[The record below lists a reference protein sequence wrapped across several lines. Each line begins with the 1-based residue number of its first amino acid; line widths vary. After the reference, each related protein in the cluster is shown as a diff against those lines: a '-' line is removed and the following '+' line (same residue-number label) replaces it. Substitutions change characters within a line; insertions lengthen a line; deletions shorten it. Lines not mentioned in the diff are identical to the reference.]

1 MARAGRSKLALVIGI
16 DVYRSEELDNLS
28 SCRKDAEDFC
38 RLLQEELGYT
48 IFQNEPIIGS
58 RLNKEKNSWVD
69 IHRAILSFFR
79 SAKPGQTLLFYFS
92 GHGIPREDEIYRARG
107 SRGGKIMPYVL

>member
-16 DVYRSEELDNLS
+16 DVYRSEGLEDLS

-38 RLLQEELGYT
+38 KLLQELGYT

-58 RLNKEKNSWVD
+58 RLNKENSWVD
-69 IHRAILSFFR
+69 IRRAIVSSFK

>member
-1 MARAGRSKLALVIGI
+1 MSSKADRSKLALVIGI
-16 DVYRSEELDNLS
+16 DVYRSEGLDNS
-28 SCRKDAEDFC
+28 PSCRKDIEDFC
-38 RLLQEELGYT
+38 RLLQKLGYT

-58 RLNKEKNSWVD
+58 TLNKENSWVNV
-69 IHRAILSFFR
+69 HRAIVSFFK
-79 SAKPGQTLLFYFS
+79 SAKPGQTLFFYFS

>member
-16 DVYRSEELDNLS
+16 DVYRSAGLDNLS
-28 SCRKDAEDFC
+28 SYRKDAEDVC
-38 RLLQEELGYT
+38 KLLQKLGYT

-58 RLNKEKNSWVD
+58 RLNKENSWVD
-69 IHRAILSFFR
+69 IHRAIVSFFK
-79 SAKPGQTLLFYFS
+79 STKPGQTLLFYFS
-92 GHGIPREDEIYRARG
+92 GHGIPREDEIYRARE

>member
-1 MARAGRSKLALVIGI
+1 MNKADGSKLALVIGI
-16 DVYRSEELDNLS
+16 DVYHSEGLEDLS
-28 SCRKDAEDFC
+28 SCKKDAEGVYNT
-38 RLLQEELGYT
+38 LQELGYT
-48 IFQNEPIIGS
+48 IFQNGPIIGS
-58 RLNKEKNSWVD
+58 RLNKENSWVD
-69 IHRAILSFFR
+69 IHRAIVSFFK